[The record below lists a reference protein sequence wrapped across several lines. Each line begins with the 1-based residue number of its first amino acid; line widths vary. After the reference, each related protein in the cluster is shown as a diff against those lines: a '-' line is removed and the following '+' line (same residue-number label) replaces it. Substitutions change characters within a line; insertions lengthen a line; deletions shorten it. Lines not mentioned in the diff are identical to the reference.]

1 MNKFIKQP
9 SPVGFECDLNLD
21 FSEDHIYIMRC
32 DDIVKINKQGA
43 TELIKVLQEWV
54 SDESE

>member
-9 SPVGFECDLNLD
+9 SPIGFECDLNLD
-21 FSEDHIYIMRC
+21 FSKDHIYVMQC

-43 TELIKVLQEWV
+43 AELIKVLQEWV
-54 SDESE
+54 KDE